1 MKKFLL
7 LIVML
12 LVLFYH
18 GALAQVTVSGRVTD
32 AADGSPIPGVNI
44 VEKGTTNGTVSDF
57 DGNYTLSVAEGAS
70 IVFSFVGYVSQDI
83 AVNGRSSIDIALGTD
98 VTQLS
103 EVVVVGYGTVKK
115 SDATGA
121 VDVVDGEEFN
131 KGFQTTPEQLIQG
144 RVPGVLI
151 TEASGAPGAGSSI
164 RIRGSSSIRA
174 GNEPLIVLDGVPLDG
189 RDTSPGADVGAGR
202 SGAVNPLSFINPS
215 DIESMSI
222 LKDASATAIYG
233 SRGANGVIIITTKK
247 GVRGKSRLEY
257 NGSLGVAWIP
267 ENREYDLLSADEFR
281 DATSSNPALDFGGD
295 VDAFE
300 EITRTA
306 LVQNHVLAYS
316 GASETGNYRLSL
328 SYQDQEGTIE
338 NTGLERLSASLN
350 IGQKILDDR
359 IDLQAS
365 IISSLVTNEN
375 TALSENVGAE
385 GDLFTSALRWNPT
398 RPFTNPDGTFDQPSD
413 NQRNPLAFLN
423 LYDDV
428 TETSRTFA
436 NLSAGVK
443 IIEGLNFKVNLGL
456 DRSVA
461 ERQVAVSRQLLANFV
476 AGGIGNI
483 ENITAS
489 SVLIE
494 NTLTY
499 DKEIA
504 EGISMNLLGG
514 YSFQDFNRRGS
525 NQRGVD
531 FLYDDQSLYIS
542 NLNAAAS
549 FPPNENSS
557 FEDPDDQL
565 QSYFGRV
572 NLDINQ
578 KFLITGTVR
587 VDGSSRFSEGNE
599 YGTFPSLAF
608 GYRLSEEQF
617 APQVFSDLKFRLG
630 WGVTGNRELPP
641 GRSRDQFKPIDDGT
655 GEQLDIVGN
664 SNLTWEETTQWNV
677 GFDYGF
683 LDNKVTGT
691 IDWYYKETENV
702 LFRFDAAQPA
712 PDAFFWQN
720 LDDFRIINTGI
731 DFALDAVLV
740 DKADFTLNLGL
751 NASWFDNEIEDEG
764 NQFPAGIQTG
774 EINGQGLSGQRSQL
788 LFDGQE
794 LYAFYLPVFTGFNE
808 NGFATYA
815 DLDNNGRNEAST
827 INVPGEGDRTFV
839 GSPNP
844 NYNLG
849 IRASATYKNFDAS
862 IFFNGVFG
870 HQVLDNTALA
880 LFSQAALLGGN
891 NVDERVLGSGQ
902 AQGDAPIPSDRFLE
916 DADFLRLANL
926 TVGYNLNTT
935 DIDWLSALRV
945 YITGQNLFVL
955 TGYDGFDPEVN
966 VNKNV
971 DDVPSFGIDYAAYP
985 RARTITFGVNVTF

>member
-7 LIVML
+7 LKVML
-12 LVLFYH
+12 LLLFCH
-18 GALAQVTVSGRVTD
+18 GAIAQVTVSGRVTD

-70 IVFSFVGYVSQDI
+70 VVFSFVGYISQDI
-83 AVNGRSSIDIALGTD
+83 PVGGRSTIDVALGTD

-121 VDVVDGEEFN
+121 VEVVDGEDFN
-131 KGFQTTPEQLIQG
+131 KGFQTTPEQLVQG
-144 RVPGVLI
+144 RVSGVLI
-151 TEASGAPGAGSSI
+151 TESSGAPGAGSDI

-215 DIESMSI
+215 DIETMSI

-233 SRGANGVIIITTKK
+233 SRGSNGVIIITTKK
-247 GVRGKSRLEY
+247 GVRGKARLEY
-257 NGSLGVAWIP
+257 NASLGISWIP
-267 ENREYDLLSADEFR
+267 ENREYDLLTGDEFR
-281 DATSSNPALDFGGD
+281 AATNNPDLDFGGN

-300 EITRTA
+300 EITQTA
-306 LVQNHVLAYS
+306 LVQNHVLSYS

-328 SYQDQEGTIE
+328 SYQDQEGTIK

-398 RPFTNPDGTFDQPSD
+398 RPFRNPDGTFDQISD
-413 NQRNPLAFLN
+413 NQRNPLAFLDF
-423 LYDDV
+423 YDDF
-428 TETSRTFA
+428 TETSRNFA
-436 NLSAGVK
+436 NLSANVN
-443 IIEGLNFKVNLGL
+443 IIEGLDFKVNFGV

-489 SVLIE
+489 SVLVE

-499 DKEIA
+499 NKEIA
-504 EGISMNLLGG
+504 QGVNMNLLGG

-525 NQRGVD
+525 NQRGQD
-531 FLYDDQSLYIS
+531 FIYDDQSIYIS
-542 NLNAAAS
+542 NLNSARN
-549 FPPNENSS
+549 FPQADNSS

-587 VDGSSRFSEGNE
+587 VDGSSRFSDGNE
-599 YGTFPSLAF
+599 YGTFPSLAV
-608 GYRLSEEQF
+608 GYRLSEEAF
-617 APQVFSDLKFRLG
+617 SPKVFSDLKVRLG
-630 WGVTGNRELPP
+630 WGITGNRELPP
-641 GRSRDQFKPIDDGT
+641 GRFLDQFKPLDDGT

-664 SNLTWEETTQWNV
+664 SNLTWEETTQWNF
-677 GFDYGF
+677 GIDYGF
-683 LDNKVTGT
+683 LDNRLTGT
-691 IDWYYKETENV
+691 IDWYHKETENV
-702 LFRFDAAQPA
+702 LFRFDAPQPA

-720 LDDFRIINTGI
+720 LDGLRIVNMGI
-731 DFALDAVLV
+731 DFALDAVVIDRNDL
-740 DKADFTLNLGL
+740 TLNLGL
-751 NASWFDNEIEDEG
+751 NASWFDNEVVDDE
-764 NQFPAGIQTG
+764 NQFPVGVQTG
-774 EINGQGLSGQRSQL
+774 EINGQGLSGQRAQL

-794 LYAFYLPVFTGFNE
+794 IFAFYLPIFTGFDE
-808 NGFATYA
+808 NGSSTYA

-827 INVPGEGDRTFV
+827 INVPGQGDRTFV

-849 IRASATYKNFDAS
+849 FRASATYKNFDAS
-862 IFFNGVFG
+862 VFFNGVFG
-870 HQVLDNTALA
+870 HQVFDNTALA
-880 LFSQAALLGGN
+880 LFSTGALLGGN
-891 NVDERVLGSGQ
+891 NVDSRVLDTNQ
-902 AQGDAPIPSDRFLE
+902 NQGDPAVPSDRFLE
-916 DADFLRLANL
+916 DADFVRLANL
-926 TVGYNLNTT
+926 TLGYNVSTSN
-935 DIDWLSALRV
+935 IDWLSNLRL

-985 RARTITFGVNVTF
+985 RSRTVIFGVSVTF